1 MGFGDRLKMVR
12 KELGLTQQEMADRMR
27 IKRSCLA
34 NYETDRNFPIDAVIG
49 LICQE
54 FGTNEEWLRTGDGGK
69 KNMFV
74 KHNTTGRYLAN
85 LKNCEMP
92 IAKSFEE
99 WLMRL
104 PKVAL
109 QSWKESTHS

>member
-1 MGFGDRLKMVR
+1 
-12 KELGLTQQEMADRMR
+12 MR

-54 FGTNEEWLRTGDGGK
+54 FGINEE
-69 KNMFV
+69 KNGYALEMAV
-74 KHNTTGRYLAN
+74 RKICSSNTIQLADI
-85 LKNCEMP
+85 LPIWKNCEMP

>member
-54 FGTNEEWLRTGDGGK
+54 YNWPISCQFGK
-69 KNMFV
+69 
-74 KHNTTGRYLAN
+74 
-85 LKNCEMP
+85 
-92 IAKSFEE
+92 IAKC
-99 WLMRL
+99 R
-104 PKVAL
+104 
-109 QSWKESTHS
+109 